1 MSTAKQNR
9 INIFKLAWI
18 DNSLAVHHDN
28 SWQVRGVYFTRAW
41 KPTNSRTMW
50 NPVQGLPPFACVRDP
65 WKNHIHLRSCRWH
78 FGGERLFRH
87 WVQSSV
93 SSAVLRSNSAWLW
106 VAVRE
111 NINRSPTIRTT
122 HTREMLFFFYQSH
135 AIYLS
140 HNVAKILTK
149 CTSMNQSF
157 FTSCGS
163 YSLVS

>member
-1 MSTAKQNR
+1 MGSERKKTGDKSDCWPCQPLNKTALIYLNLRELTILLLCITTILGKYVAFILHVHGNQR
-9 INIFKLAWI
+9 TRGRCETQFK
-18 DNSLAVHHDN
+18 V
-28 SWQVRGVYFTRAW
+28 F
-41 KPTNSRTMW
+41 
-50 NPVQGLPPFACVRDP
+50 PPFACVRDP

-122 HTREMLFFFYQSH
+122 HTREMLF
-135 AIYLS
+135 
-140 HNVAKILTK
+140 
-149 CTSMNQSF
+149 CF
-157 FTSCGS
+157 FTSLTQ
-163 YSLVS
+163 YIYHTT